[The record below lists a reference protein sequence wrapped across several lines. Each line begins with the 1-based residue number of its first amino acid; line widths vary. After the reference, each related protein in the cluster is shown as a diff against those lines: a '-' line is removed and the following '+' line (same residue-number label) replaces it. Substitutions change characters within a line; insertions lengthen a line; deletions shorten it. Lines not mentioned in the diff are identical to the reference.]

1 MHDDDLMDGLLKD
14 ALAAGVPQL
23 PADFDARVMRRVRRK
38 QLTPGGRV
46 VMAVYGVSAAVTAV
60 WLMRD
65 LPAEAIVVAMLI
77 GVAVAC
83 GASAYGRR
91 LVVGG

>member
-23 PADFDARVMRRVRRK
+23 PADFDARVIRRVRRRR
-38 QLTPGGRV
+38 LTPGGRV
-46 VMAVYGVSAAVTAV
+46 VMAVYGVTATVAAV

-65 LPAEAIVVAMLI
+65 LPVEAIVVALLI
-77 GVAVAC
+77 GVSVAY

-91 LVVGG
+91 LTVSK